1 MMIRVGMIAFWE
13 LFFFF
18 LESYCWARVGR
29 MGGDRSEY
37 LHYEKMT
44 QNISNR
50 VFRKLKCLYDNVQ

>member
-1 MMIRVGMIAFWE
+1 MIRVGMIAFWE
-13 LFFFF
+13 LFFF
-18 LESYCWARVGR
+18 LESYCWASAGR

-44 QNISNR
+44 QNISNG